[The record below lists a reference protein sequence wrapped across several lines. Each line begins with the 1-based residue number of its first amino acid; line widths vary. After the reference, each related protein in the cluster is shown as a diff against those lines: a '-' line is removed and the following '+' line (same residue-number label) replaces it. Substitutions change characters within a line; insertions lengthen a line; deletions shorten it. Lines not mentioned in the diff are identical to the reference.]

1 MRLQARKILELPS
14 RQETTD
20 NMTRL
25 KSEIAGLEAEDE
37 RLTAQTGHRAKQFR
51 LLMHLIVDLEQT
63 LKAEEPAEETAAAGA
78 AGVDEAA
85 METEAGGTSPLAS
98 DGDASPRAKK
108 RRT

>member
-1 MRLQARKILELPS
+1 
-14 RQETTD
+14 
-20 NMTRL
+20 MTRL

-78 AGVDEAA
+78 AGVEAA